1 MEGVALSTESAV
13 LALFLHF
20 VLMSLMS
27 VGGVGAV
34 LPDVQRYVVE
44 VQHWLTAKQFAD
56 SFALGNAAPG
66 PNMMYVTLIGWQVA
80 GFFGA
85 LAATLGMIVPSA
97 TLTLA
102 VVRWNALAPDTRAG
116 RALREGLAPIT
127 IGLILASGW
136 VLVNSANHDWRGY
149 ALTGGTIVA
158 FMRTRWNPLWL
169 VAAGA
174 LAGIAGIV

>member
-1 MEGVALSTESAV
+1 MSADPAV
-13 LALFLHF
+13 VALFLHF

-27 VGGVGAV
+27 IGGVGSV

-44 VQHWLTAKQFAD
+44 VQHWLSAKEFAD

-66 PNMMYVTLIGWQVA
+66 PNVMYVALIGWQVA
-80 GFFGA
+80 GFTGA
-85 LAATLGMIVPSA
+85 LAATLGMILPTSA
-97 TLTLA
+97 LTLA
-102 VVRWNALAPDTRAG
+102 VVRWNALGPHTTAG

-136 VLVNSANHDWRGY
+136 VLVASVNHDWRGY
-149 ALTGGTIVA
+149 ALTGVTVAA
-158 FMRTRWNPLWL
+158 FMRTRLNPLWL

-174 LAGIAGIV
+174 VAGITGIV

>member
-1 MEGVALSTESAV
+1 MSTESAV

-27 VGGVGAV
+27 IGGVGSV

-56 SFALGNAAPG
+56 AFALGNAAPG
-66 PNMMYVTLIGWQVA
+66 PNMMYVAVIGWQVA
-80 GFFGA
+80 GFAGA
-85 LAATLGMIVPSA
+85 LAATVGMILPTA
-97 TLTLA
+97 TLTLG

-136 VLVNSANHDWRGY
+136 VLVNTADQDWRGY
-149 ALTGGTIVA
+149 AVTGLTVLA

-174 LAGIAGIV
+174 LAGVAGIV

>member
-1 MEGVALSTESAV
+1 LSTGAAV

-20 VLMSLMS
+20 ALMSLMS
-27 VGGVGAV
+27 VGGVGSV

-44 VQHWLTAKQFAD
+44 VQHWLTAQQFAD

-66 PNMMYVTLIGWQVA
+66 PNMMYVALIGWQVA
-80 GFFGA
+80 GVLGA
-85 LAATLGMIVPSA
+85 LAATLGMILPSA

-136 VLVNSANHDWRGY
+136 VLVSSADHDWRGY
-149 ALTGGTIVA
+149 GLTGATIVA

-174 LAGIAGIV
+174 LAGIAGVVV

>member
-1 MEGVALSTESAV
+1 VEGVALNADSAV
-13 LALFLHF
+13 AALFLHF

-27 VGGVGAV
+27 VGGVGSV

-66 PNMMYVTLIGWQVA
+66 PNMMYVALIGWQVA
-80 GFFGA
+80 GFAGA
-85 LAATLGMIVPSA
+85 LAATLGMILPTA
-97 TLTLA
+97 TLTLG

-136 VLVNSANHDWRGY
+136 VLVGSSHDWRGY
-149 ALTGGTIVA
+149 ALTGVTVVA
-158 FMRTRWNPLWL
+158 FLRTRWNPLWL

>member
-1 MEGVALSTESAV
+1 LSTESAV
-13 LALFLHF
+13 LALFFHF

-66 PNMMYVTLIGWQVA
+66 PNMMYVAVIGWQVA
-80 GFFGA
+80 GFAGA
-85 LAATLGMIVPSA
+85 LAATLGMVLPTS

-102 VVRWNALAPDTRAG
+102 VVRWNILGPDTRAG

-149 ALTGGTIVA
+149 ALTGATILA

-169 VAAGA
+169 VAGGA

>member
-1 MEGVALSTESAV
+1 MSTESAV

-66 PNMMYVTLIGWQVA
+66 PNMMYVALIGWQVA
-80 GFFGA
+80 GVLGA
-85 LAATLGMIVPSA
+85 LAATLGMILPTA
-97 TLTLA
+97 TLTLG
-102 VVRWNALAPDTRAG
+102 VVRWNALAPDTRLG

-136 VLVNSANHDWRGY
+136 VLVRSADHDWGGY
-149 ALTGGTIVA
+149 SLTVATIVI
-158 FMRTRWNPLWL
+158 FTRTRLNPLWL

-174 LAGIAGIV
+174 LAGIAGLV

>member
-1 MEGVALSTESAV
+1 LSAASAT

-34 LPDVQRYVVE
+34 LPDIQRYVVE

-80 GFFGA
+80 GFAGA
-85 LAATLGMIVPSA
+85 LAATLGMILPTA
-97 TLTLA
+97 TLTLG
-102 VVRWNALAPDTRAG
+102 VVRWNALAPDTRLG

-136 VLVNSANHDWRGY
+136 VLVNSADHEWRGY
-149 ALTGGTIVA
+149 ALTGITVLA
-158 FMRTRWNPLWL
+158 FMCTRWNPLWL

-174 LAGIAGIV
+174 AAGIAGIV

>member
-1 MEGVALSTESAV
+1 MSAESAV

-27 VGGVGAV
+27 IGGVSSV

-56 SFALGNAAPG
+56 SFALGNVAPG
-66 PNMMYVTLIGWQVA
+66 PNMMYVALIGWQVA
-80 GFFGA
+80 GFAGA
-85 LAATLGMIVPSA
+85 LAATLGMILPTA

-136 VLVNSANHDWRGY
+136 VLVSSASHDWRGY
-149 ALTGGTIVA
+149 ALTCATIAA

-174 LAGIAGIV
+174 AAGIAGIV